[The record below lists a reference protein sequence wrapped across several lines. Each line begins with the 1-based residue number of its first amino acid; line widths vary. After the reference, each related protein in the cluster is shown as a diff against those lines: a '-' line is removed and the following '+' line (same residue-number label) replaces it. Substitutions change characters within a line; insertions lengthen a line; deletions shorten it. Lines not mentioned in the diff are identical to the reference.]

1 MMEMDGKVALITGAG
16 AGIGA
21 AGAELFAARGA
32 KVCLLDIDEDEL
44 REMVERI
51 RADGGEAI
59 YAVTDVRSAEQVE
72 AAVASAVDAWG
83 RLDIAWANAG
93 INGVR
98 APVEE
103 ITPEEWDETLE
114 TNLRGTFLTA
124 KYVVPHL
131 KDGGGCL
138 LITSSINGVRKFSGT
153 GASAYSASK
162 AGQVAFGKMLA
173 VELGPFDVRVNMI
186 CPGRTETSIS
196 ETTHS
201 RDTDEIDPG
210 IEYEQGI
217 MPAVEEDTL
226 CPEDV
231 ARGALFL
238 ASTASRGITGTVL
251 YVDGAESLI
260 Q

>member
-1 MMEMDGKVALITGAG
+1 MQIDGKVALITGAG

-21 AGAELFAARGA
+21 AGAELFAAHGA
-32 KVCLLDIDEDEL
+32 RVCLLDIDEDEL
-44 REMVERI
+44 REQVEQI
-51 RADGGEAI
+51 RANGGEAMH
-59 YAVTDVRSAEQVE
+59 AAADVRGPEQVE
-72 AAVASAVDAWG
+72 AAVAATVEKWG
-83 RLDIAWANAG
+83 GLDLVWANAG

-103 ITPEEWDETLE
+103 ITPDEWDETLE

-124 KYVVPHL
+124 KYTVPHL
-131 KDGGGCL
+131 KAGGGSF
-138 LITSSINGVRKFSGT
+138 LITSSINGTRKFTGT
-153 GASAYSASK
+153 GGSAYSASK

-173 VELGPFDVRVNMI
+173 VELGPFEVRVNMI
-186 CPGRTETSIS
+186 CPGRTATSIS

-210 IEYEQGI
+210 IEYEEGV
-217 MPAVEEDTL
+217 MPAVEENTL

-231 ARGALFL
+231 ARAALFL
-238 ASTASRGITGTVL
+238 ASEASGGISGTVL